1 MRMLLLVF
9 LLVLSGPSFAADRVA
24 LLIGISDYRSIPPL
38 KNTVND
44 ATDLS
49 ETLKK
54 VGFDVT
60 TLINVTGQE
69 LRASLDKFSF
79 KAETAELAL
88 IYFAGHGVEVQGEN
102 FLIPVDADVASNR
115 DVQQQA
121 VSLIDLLHT
130 VDRARTMRIVILDS
144 CRDNPFGDAIDLTQ
158 TSEASDTSR
167 STRGTRGLAP
177 PSPDRGTLVAF
188 AARDGNV
195 ALDGEGDNS
204 PFAQALI
211 DKMAR
216 PDLEISLMFR
226 AIRDDV
232 LNRTGNRQEP
242 HTYGSLTGTPFYLA
256 SAGQRDEALALGMQ
270 GRIDAWSKVRP
281 DLMKQYELLA
291 EEQNDTR
298 SMIALAM
305 MRLHP
310 QSPRYDPQTART
322 YLQRAADL
330 GEPEAMYELG
340 RLYETGIGVAQ
351 DDTKALDYYQSSA
364 RQNYGP
370 ALSDMGFFQI
380 EGMLGLTPDV
390 DKGIQYF
397 RRGAERRNAP
407 AMFNYA
413 SLIDDGFVPGKSQED
428 AATFFYQALR
438 AGNPEVLT
446 ALTLHHNTLE
456 PRTRRALQAKLKE
469 NAFYVGAIDGDFGPG
484 TQRSLR
490 AAYGL
495 EGG

>member
-1 MRMLLLVF
+1 MRFLLLVS
-9 LLVLSGPSFAADRVA
+9 LLLLALPASAAERVG
-24 LLIGISDYRSIPPL
+24 LVIGISDYRSIPAL

-49 ETLKK
+49 ETLKGI
-54 VGFDVT
+54 GFEVT
-60 TLINVTGQE
+60 TLINVTGAE
-69 LRASLDKFSF
+69 LRASLEKFAF

-102 FLIPVDADVASNR
+102 FLIPVDADVQSNK
-115 DVQQQA
+115 DIQQQA
-121 VSLIDLLHT
+121 VSLKDFLHS

-144 CRDNPFGDAIDLTQ
+144 CRDNPFGDTIDLSQPVTAGDSSQ
-158 TSEASDTSR
+158 T
-167 STRGTRGLAP
+167 TRGARGLAP

-232 LNRTGNRQEP
+232 LKRTGNRQEP

-256 SAGQRDEALALGMQ
+256 SLGERDQALALGMK
-270 GRIDAWSKVRP
+270 GRIDAWSKVNP
-281 DLMKQYELLA
+281 DLVKQYEILA
-291 EEQNDTR
+291 EDQNDVR
-298 SMIALAM
+298 AMIALGM

-310 QSPRYDPQTART
+310 ESPRYDPDTARG
-322 YLQRAADL
+322 YLERAAKL
-330 GEPEAMYELG
+330 GDPEAMYELG
-340 RLYETGIGVAQ
+340 RLYETGIGATPDPKQ
-351 DDTKALDYYQSSA
+351 ALIYYQASA
-364 RQNYGP
+364 RQDYGP

-380 EGMLGLTPDV
+380 EGMLGLVPDAK
-390 DKGIQYF
+390 KGIEYF
-397 RRGAERRNAP
+397 RRGAEQRNAP

-413 SLIDDGFVPGKSQED
+413 SMIDDGFVPGKTAED
-428 AATFFYQALR
+428 AAAYFYQALR
-438 AGNPEVLT
+438 AGNPEVLK
-446 ALTLHHNTLE
+446 ALTLHHDTLL
-456 PRTRRALQAKLKE
+456 PATRRALQAKLKE
-469 NAFYVGAIDGDFGPG
+469 NAFYAGSIDGDFGPG

-495 EGG
+495 SEG

>member
-1 MRMLLLVF
+1 MRILLLVV
-9 LLVLSGPSFAADRVA
+9 LLLASSPLRADDRIA
-24 LLIGISDYRSIPPL
+24 LMIGISDYRSIPSL

-49 ETLKK
+49 DTLKGI
-54 VGFDVT
+54 GFDVT
-60 TLINVTGQE
+60 TLINVSGQE
-69 LRASLDKFSF
+69 MRAALDKFAF
-79 KAETAELAL
+79 KAETADLAL

-102 FLIPVDADVASNR
+102 FLIPVDADVSSNR
-115 DVQQQA
+115 DVQLQA
-121 VSLIDLLHT
+121 VSLRDFLQT
-130 VDRARTMRIVILDS
+130 VDRARIMRIVILDS
-144 CRDNPFGDAIDLTQ
+144 CRDNPFGDAIDLSQ
-158 TSEASDTSR
+158 TNTAGDGAR
-167 STRGTRGLAP
+167 STRGGSGLAP

-195 ALDGEGDNS
+195 ALDGEGENS

-232 LNRTGNRQEP
+232 LKRTGNRQEP
-242 HTYGSLTGTPFYLA
+242 HTYGSLTATPFYLA
-256 SAGQRDEALALGMQ
+256 SAGQRDQALELGMK
-270 GRIDAWSKVRP
+270 GRIEAWSSVRP
-281 DLMKQYELLA
+281 DLIKQYELLA
-291 EEQNDTR
+291 DEQNDVR

-310 QSPRYDPQTART
+310 ESPRYDPATARK
-322 YLQRAADL
+322 YLERAADL
-330 GEPEAMYELG
+330 GDPEAMYELG
-340 RLYETGIGVAQ
+340 RLYETGIGTAP
-351 DDTKALDYYQSSA
+351 DEDKALSYYQSAA
-364 RQNYGP
+364 RQNYGA

-390 DKGIQYF
+390 EKGIDFF
-397 RRGAERRNAP
+397 RRGAEQRNAP

-413 SLIDDGFVPGKSQED
+413 SLIDDGFVPGKTSED

-446 ALTLHHNTLE
+446 ALTQYHHTLQ
-456 PRTRRALQAKLKE
+456 PRTRQALQSRLK
-469 NAFYVGAIDGDFGPG
+469 NKGLYAGPIDGDFGPG

-490 AAYGL
+490 AAYGQ
-495 EGG
+495 GDG

>member
-1 MRMLLLVF
+1 MRIFLLVF
-9 LLVLSGPSFAADRVA
+9 LLVMTGPATAADRIA

-49 ETLKK
+49 ATLKG

-60 TLINVTGQE
+60 TLINVSGQE
-69 LRASLDKFSF
+69 LRAALDRFSF
-79 KAETAELAL
+79 KAEAADLAL

-102 FLIPVDADVASNR
+102 FLIPVDADVQSNK
-115 DVQQQA
+115 DIQQQA
-121 VSLIDLLHT
+121 VSLRDFLHS
-130 VDRARTMRIVILDS
+130 VDKARTMRVVILDS
-144 CRDNPFGDAIDLTQ
+144 CRDNPFGDVIDL
-158 TSEASDTSR
+158 SKPVEAGDTSR
-167 STRGTRGLAP
+167 STRGAGGLAP

-256 SAGQRDEALALGMQ
+256 SAGQRDQALALGMQ
-270 GRIDAWSKVRP
+270 GRIDAWSQVRP

-291 EEQNDTR
+291 NEQNDTR

-310 QSPRYDPQTART
+310 ESPRYDPETARD
-322 YLQRAADL
+322 YLQKAADL
-330 GEPEAMYELG
+330 GDPEAMYELG
-340 RLYETGIGVAQ
+340 RLFETGIGVAQ
-351 DDTKALDYYQSSA
+351 DDAKALTNYQSAA

-380 EGMLGLTPDV
+380 EGMLGLAPDV
-390 DKGIQYF
+390 DKGIQFF
-397 RRGAERRNAP
+397 RRGAEQRNAP

-413 SLIDDGFVPGKSQED
+413 SLIDDGFVSGKTYED
-428 AATFFYQALR
+428 AATYFYQALR

-446 ALTLHHNTLE
+446 ALTLHHDTLE
-456 PRTRRALQAKLKE
+456 PQTRRALQAKLKE
-469 NAFYVGAIDGDFGPG
+469 NAFYAGTIDGDFGPG

-495 EGG
+495 DGG

>member
-121 VSLIDLLHT
+121 VSLKDLLHT

-351 DDTKALDYYQSSA
+351 DDTKALDYYQSAA
-364 RQNYGP
+364 RQNYGA

-397 RRGAERRNAP
+397 RRGAEQRNAP

>member
-1 MRMLLLVF
+1 MRMILLVF
-9 LLVLSGPSFAADRVA
+9 LLLWSGQSFASDRVA

-60 TLINVTGQE
+60 TLINVTGHE
-69 LRASLDKFSF
+69 LRASLDKFAF
-79 KAETAELAL
+79 KAEAADLAV

-121 VSLIDLLHT
+121 VSLKDFLHT

-144 CRDNPFGDAIDLTQ
+144 CRDNPFGDAIDLTET
-158 TSEASDTSR
+158 TSAGDSSR

-232 LNRTGNRQEP
+232 LKRTGNRQEP

-256 SAGQRDEALALGMQ
+256 SAGQPDQALALGMQ

-291 EEQNDTR
+291 DEQDDIR

-310 QSPRYDPQTART
+310 QSPRYDPQTARS
-322 YLQRAADL
+322 YLRRAADL
-330 GEPEAMYELG
+330 GDPEAMYELG
-340 RLYETGIGVAQ
+340 RLYETGIGVSR
-351 DDTKALDYYQSSA
+351 DDAKALGYYQSAA
-364 RQNYGP
+364 RQDYGP

-397 RRGAERRNAP
+397 RRGAEQGNAP

-413 SLIDDGFVPGKSQED
+413 SLIDDGFVPGKTHKD

-446 ALTLHHNTLE
+446 ALTLHHDTLQ
-456 PRTRRALQAKLKE
+456 PATRRALQSKLKE
-469 NAFYVGAIDGDFGPG
+469 NAFYAGVIDGDFGPG

-495 EGG
+495 SGG

>member
-1 MRMLLLVF
+1 MRTILLIF
-9 LLVLSGPSFAADRVA
+9 LLVLSGPALAANRIA

-49 ETLKK
+49 ETLDGI
-54 VGFDVT
+54 GFDVT
-60 TLINVTGQE
+60 TLINVTGGE
-69 LRASLDKFSF
+69 LRSALDKFAF
-79 KAETAELAL
+79 KAETADLAL

-102 FLIPVDADVASNR
+102 FLIPVDADVSSNR

-121 VSLIDLLHT
+121 VSLRDFLRS

-158 TSEASDTSR
+158 TTEAGDTSR
-167 STRGTRGLAP
+167 STRGSGGLAP

-195 ALDGEGDNS
+195 ALDGAGDNS

-232 LNRTGNRQEP
+232 LKRTGNQQEP

-256 SAGQRDEALALGMQ
+256 ATGERDQTIALGMQ

-291 EEQNDTR
+291 DEQNDIR

-310 QSPRYDPQTART
+310 ESPRYDPETART
-322 YLQRAADL
+322 YLERAADL
-330 GEPEAMYELG
+330 GDPEAMYELG
-340 RLYETGIGVAQ
+340 RLFETGIGVAQ
-351 DDTKALDYYQSSA
+351 NDSEALKYYQAAA
-364 RQNYGP
+364 RQDFGP

-390 DKGIQYF
+390 EKGIQFF
-397 RRGAERRNAP
+397 RRGAEQRNAP

-413 SLIDDGFVPGKSQED
+413 SLIDDGFVAGKSYED
-428 AATFFYQALR
+428 AAAYFYQALR

-446 ALTLHHNTLE
+446 ALTQHHDTLE

-469 NAFYVGAIDGDFGPG
+469 NAFYAGAIDGDFGPG

-490 AAYGL
+490 SAYGL
-495 EGG
+495 SDG

>member
-1 MRMLLLVF
+1 MRLLLVVLF
-9 LLVLSGPSFAADRVA
+9 LVISGPAIAADRIA

-49 ETLKK
+49 ETLKG
-54 VGFDVT
+54 VGFEVT
-60 TLINVTGQE
+60 TLINVTGRE
-69 LRASLDKFSF
+69 LRAALDKFAF
-79 KAETAELAL
+79 KAEAADLAL

-121 VSLIDLLHT
+121 VSLKDFLHT

-144 CRDNPFGDAIDLTQ
+144 CRDNPFGDAIDLT
-158 TSEASDTSR
+158 EAANVGDTSR

-232 LNRTGNRQEP
+232 LKRTGNQQEP

-256 SAGQRDEALALGMQ
+256 SAGQRDQALALGLQ

-291 EEQNDTR
+291 EEQNDVR

-310 QSPRYDPQTART
+310 ESPRYDPETART

-330 GEPEAMYELG
+330 GDPEAMYELG
-340 RLYETGIGVAQ
+340 RLFETGVGTAQ
-351 DDTKALDYYQSSA
+351 DDSKALSYYRAAA
-364 RQNYGP
+364 RQDYGP

-380 EGMLGLTPDV
+380 EGMLGLTPDI
-390 DKGIQYF
+390 DQGIQYF
-397 RRGAERRNAP
+397 RRGAEQRNAP

-413 SLIDDGFVPGKSQED
+413 SLIDDGFVAGKTHED
-428 AATFFYQALR
+428 AATYFYQALR

-446 ALTLHHNTLE
+446 ALTLHHDTLE
-456 PRTRRALQAKLKE
+456 PQTRRALQAKLKE
-469 NAFYVGAIDGDFGPG
+469 NAFYAGTIDGDFGPG